1 MKLETL
7 TEVNAERAA
16 RRPVIVVTDTANGE
30 QRLVKAKDIAA
41 DPLRAELAKQLRMG
55 KSGTIEAGGKKLFL
69 NVYAPTAKLVI
80 IGAVHISQALA
91 PLARSLDYD
100 VTVVDPRT
108 AFASPE
114 RFPDVPLIA
123 EWPDVAL
130 PPLNVDHYTA
140 FVAVTHDPKI
150 DDPALLHAFERDCFY
165 IGALGSRKTHAKRGE
180 RLKAQGA
187 TDADIAR
194 IHAPIGLNI
203 GAVSPSEIAVV
214 DHGRDHRA
222 AAVAERERGMK
233 FGPASPAD
241 AIGGVT
247 VHTLR
252 QGSLVLKKGTT
263 IGPAEVEALTQAG
276 VKEVVVVRLEDG
288 DVSEDVAAASIAQAV
303 AGEGVNVE
311 RAFTGRANL
320 FAAKAGVLV
329 VDRAAV
335 DRING
340 VDEAITFATLAA
352 YKPVVEGEMIAT
364 VKLIPFG
371 VEAKLRDA
379 AVAAA
384 SGGALRIAPYTIKRV
399 GIVSTLL
406 PGLAPKV
413 IEKTLRVTAER
424 LAPAGAAIIAERRV
438 PHDEAALAAAIKELL
453 GLGAELV
460 IVFGASA
467 IADRRDV
474 IPAAITEIGGAI
486 EHFGMPVDPGNL
498 LLIGNAGGV
507 PVLGAPG
514 CARSPVENGFDWVL
528 MRLLAGLKVTRAELT
543 GMGVGGLADGD
554 RDAAAAAHQPSA
566 TDGNRNVAAVI
577 LAAGRSTRMGGPNK
591 LLAELGGKPLVR
603 IVTEQALASKA
614 HRRDRGDRPSG
625 RRGREGAGGASRS
638 NSCTIRISPTAWPV
652 RSRPASRRCRPR
664 PMARWCVLAICR

>member
-1 MKLETL
+1 
-7 TEVNAERAA
+7 
-16 RRPVIVVTDTANGE
+16 
-30 QRLVKAKDIAA
+30 
-41 DPLRAELAKQLRMG
+41 
-55 KSGTIEAGGKKLFL
+55 
-69 NVYAPTAKLVI
+69 
-80 IGAVHISQALA
+80 
-91 PLARSLDYD
+91 
-100 VTVVDPRT
+100 
-108 AFASPE
+108 
-114 RFPDVPLIA
+114 
-123 EWPDVAL
+123 
-130 PPLNVDHYTA
+130 
-140 FVAVTHDPKI
+140 
-150 DDPALLHAFERDCFY
+150 
-165 IGALGSRKTHAKRGE
+165 
-180 RLKAQGA
+180 
-187 TDADIAR
+187 
-194 IHAPIGLNI
+194 
-203 GAVSPSEIAVV
+203 
-214 DHGRDHRA
+214 
-222 AAVAERERGMK
+222 MK

-252 QGSLVLKKGTT
+252 QGALVLKKGTT
-263 IGPAEVEALTQAG
+263 IGAAEVEALNRAG
-276 VKEVVVVRLEDG
+276 VKEIVVVRLEDG

-303 AGEGVNVE
+303 AGEGINVE

-320 FAAKAGVLV
+320 FAARAGVLV

-335 DRING
+335 DRINS

-371 VEAKLRDA
+371 VEARLRDA

-384 SGGALRIAPYTIKRV
+384 SSGTMRIAPYTVKRV
-399 GIVSTLL
+399 GIISTLL

-413 IEKTLRVTAER
+413 VEKTLRVTTER
-424 LAPAGAAIIAERRV
+424 LAPAGATIMTERRV

-474 IPAAITEIGGAI
+474 IPAAVTGIGGAI

-507 PVLGAPG
+507 PILGAPG

-528 MRLLAGLKVTRAELT
+528 TRLLAGLKVTRSELT
-543 GMGVGGLADGD
+543 VMGVGGLLMEIVT
-554 RDAAAAAHQPSA
+554 RPQPRA
-566 TDGNRNVAAVI
+566 NLAIDGNRNVAAII

-591 LLAELGGKPLVR
+591 LLAELGGKTLVR

-614 HRRDRGDRPSG
+614 QGVIVVTGHQAEQVEQALHGLDVKFVHNPDFAEGLASSVKAGIAAVANHADGAVICLGDMPLISAHLVDRLIEAFAPDRGNLIAVPVSDN
-625 RRGREGAGGASRS
+625 RRG
-638 NSCTIRISPTAWPV
+638 NPV
-652 RSRPASRRCRPR
+652 LWSRRFFNEL
-664 PMARWCVLAICR
+664 MTLDGDIGARHLIARHSEAVAEVPVEGFGAFLDIDTPQALEAARRG